1 MALSYNLGYQ
11 ESISVHLTR
20 RQNFAGKVYSN
31 FPNIWEWVIY
41 GSILK
46 YFKFLHERGNFWT
59 LWKCGMA
66 RTCTIIT
73 DEALQLPS
81 QGQLRTALALS
92 EEGQLPSVVS
102 DGLWRPFSVCKLWL
116 KPVKPKYLHNIG
128 VWDSSW
134 NQKLALATWC
144 GISDVLS

>member
-1 MALSYNLGYQ
+1 
-11 ESISVHLTR
+11 
-20 RQNFAGKVYSN
+20 
-31 FPNIWEWVIY
+31 
-41 GSILK
+41 
-46 YFKFLHERGNFWT
+46 
-59 LWKCGMA
+59 MA

-102 DGLWRPFSVCKLWL
+102 DGFWWPFSVCKLWL
-116 KPVKPKYLHNIG
+116 KPVKPNYLHNIG

-134 NQKLALATWC
+134 NQ
-144 GISDVLS
+144 